1 MYESIEG
8 IHVNQMRASPLG
20 RVDWGLSDCFLRKR
34 ATHSIA
40 LLIVATIVF
49 VMLSPSSCQTRS
61 ALQLNSAGKQTLD
74 SESSCGNHLGS
85 SNVLLMWEG
94 F

>member
-40 LLIVATIVF
+40 LLVIV
-49 VMLSPSSCQTRS
+49 
-61 ALQLNSAGKQTLD
+61 
-74 SESSCGNHLGS
+74 
-85 SNVLLMWEG
+85 VLLPQLYL
-94 F
+94 